1 MIVVEQPNSE
11 IDRGTEE
18 AATKSFEDVLIE
30 AGLVTAEQ
38 LETVLELQKKTGK
51 KLSEIVI
58 EQGMVGSDEVIMLL
72 SIRLG
77 VPVIDLAR
85 HQIEPNAMRLIS
97 ASTARKYN
105 AIPLDTV
112 AGALVMVMA
121 DPEDEEAIKAL
132 EEESGMTIVPT
143 IAPLEAIRDAIDGHY
158 KATSEI
164 AEEISH
170 MGLAT
175 KVEGGPVSADMLA
188 QTPVV
193 RAVELLLS
201 QAVRDRASDIHM
213 EPQPGR
219 LRVRFRVDG
228 VLHEVMDLPRSIH
241 PLLLSR
247 IKIIADMNIA
257 ERRRPQDGQFSA
269 TVDGNEVDI
278 RVATTD
284 TTYGEK
290 VVLRVLN
297 KSLTLLTLRDLG
309 FQPDAL
315 HRYEGLVR
323 TPYGMVMVGGPTA
336 SGKTTTLYASVS
348 MLDKVGANI
357 MTIEDPVEYRFLDIT
372 QIGVNRQAGITFPT
386 GLRALIRL
394 NPDIIL
400 VGETRDEETA
410 AIGAQ
415 AALMGHLMLT
425 SIHANDAVGALY
437 RLLYLGVQPFIVTSA
452 LIGAVSQ
459 RMVRRICPSCRVVT
473 PLTDA
478 EREAVESELGEVDR
492 EFYVGAGCSMCN
504 GTGFRGRV
512 GVFEILVMSE
522 KIGQMVLGGA
532 SAPEVRHQAMR
543 EGMVPMRTDGMQKAR
558 DGITTVREVLAKVG

>member
-1 MIVVEQPNSE
+1 
-11 IDRGTEE
+11 
-18 AATKSFEDVLIE
+18 
-30 AGLVTAEQ
+30 
-38 LETVLELQKKTGK
+38 
-51 KLSEIVI
+51 
-58 EQGMVGSDEVIMLL
+58 
-72 SIRLG
+72 
-77 VPVIDLAR
+77 
-85 HQIEPNAMRLIS
+85 
-97 ASTARKYN
+97 
-105 AIPLDTV
+105 
-112 AGALVMVMA
+112 
-121 DPEDEEAIKAL
+121 
-132 EEESGMTIVPT
+132 
-143 IAPLEAIRDAIDGHY
+143 
-158 KATSEI
+158 
-164 AEEISH
+164 
-170 MGLAT
+170 
-175 KVEGGPVSADMLA
+175 
-188 QTPVV
+188 
-193 RAVELLLS
+193 
-201 QAVRDRASDIHM
+201 
-213 EPQPGR
+213 
-219 LRVRFRVDG
+219 
-228 VLHEVMDLPRSIH
+228 
-241 PLLLSR
+241 
-247 IKIIADMNIA
+247 
-257 ERRRPQDGQFSA
+257 
-269 TVDGNEVDI
+269 VDI

-290 VVLRVLN
+290 MVLRVLN
-297 KSLTLLTLRDLG
+297 KSLALLTLYDLG
-309 FQPDAL
+309 FQPNAL

-323 TPYGMVMVGGPTA
+323 VPYGMVLVGGPTA
-336 SGKTTTLYASVS
+336 SGKTTTLYASVN
-348 MLDKVGANI
+348 MLDKMGANI

-478 EREAVESELGEVDR
+478 EREVFEGELGEVDH

-512 GVFEILVMSE
+512 GVFEILVMTE

-532 SAPEVRHQAMR
+532 SAPEVRSQAIK
-543 EGMVPMRTDGMQKAR
+543 EGMVPMRADGMQKAR
-558 DGITTVREVLAKVG
+558 DGTTTVKEVLAKIG